1 MTRSLCLLFLVFSF
15 CVVFV
20 GSFTVKYQAPYVLN
34 PPWPATYNMSKST
47 IFMPC
52 NDQGYFDSNFAAKF
66 GIASYDWSNAKAL
79 WTKAKPMNCEETL
92 VMQAQQTKKVNPNT
106 HVWVYRNIVKALP
119 WFSTVRTKL
128 EDPKYW
134 GWFLHYKNASG
145 NTASTNLY
153 HDFGQTPGGDCGNG
167 VECGEYLFDHRNDTL
182 REWLINEYVVSQ
194 NGVLNPAIDGVFFDD
209 NWSASGPAE
218 EDPKCIEIIG
228 LSKKDISDLTNAW
241 QQTLEATYTALI
253 SHKAYSWQLITD
265 TMASDNFTKNECT
278 QWLQKNCGPNSP
290 LLERPFV
297 YSFTRPIPLT
307 SVEQDVAIFLLTR
320 GDYAWIGFGWSG
332 CGGPWVR
339 PPQVDID
346 YGVPTSDC
354 KQLKTGTFTRE
365 YSKAT
370 VTMDCPNWAATIKM
384 K

>member
-1 MTRSLCLLFLVFSF
+1 
-15 CVVFV
+15 
-20 GSFTVKYQAPYVLN
+20 
-34 PPWPATYNMSKST
+34 
-47 IFMPC
+47 
-52 NDQGYFDSNFAAKF
+52 
-66 GIASYDWSNAKAL
+66 
-79 WTKAKPMNCEETL
+79 MNCEETL
-92 VMQAQQTKKVNPNT
+92 VMQAQQTKKINQNT

-119 WFSTVRTKL
+119 WFSTVREKL
-128 EDPKYW
+128 ENPQYW

-153 HDFGQTPGGDCGNG
+153 HDFGQTPGGDCGKG

-228 LSKKDISDLTNAW
+228 LSKQDISELTRAW
-241 QQTLEATYTALI
+241 QQTLEATYVALI
-253 SHKAYSWQLITD
+253 SHKAYAWQLITD

-278 QWLQKNCGPNSP
+278 QWMQKNCGPNSP

-307 SVEQDVAIFLLTR
+307 SVMQDIALFLLAR
-320 GDYAWIGFGWSG
+320 GDYAWIGFGWMG

-339 PPQVDID
+339 PPQVDVD

-354 KQLKTGTFTRE
+354 KQIKTGIFTRE